1 MVRFRNRY
9 FSSTITHKEF
19 DKLKQRKQF
28 HDELVTFYID
38 DVVNLNRE
46 IDPNM
51 SDSIIIQHLMS
62 RLNPDFRK
70 ETRHES
76 CMKVLSE
83 FLKHEKIEQDLYDT
97 VEKPR
102 RLSVEP

>member
-9 FSSTITHKEF
+9 FSSTMTHKEF
-19 DKLKQRKQF
+19 DKLKQRKQS

-38 DVVNLNRE
+38 DVVNLCRE
-46 IDPNM
+46 THSNM
-51 SDSIIIQHLMS
+51 PDSIIIQPLMS

-70 ETRHES
+70 EISRHES

-83 FLKHEKIEQDLYDT
+83 F
-97 VEKPR
+97 
-102 RLSVEP
+102 